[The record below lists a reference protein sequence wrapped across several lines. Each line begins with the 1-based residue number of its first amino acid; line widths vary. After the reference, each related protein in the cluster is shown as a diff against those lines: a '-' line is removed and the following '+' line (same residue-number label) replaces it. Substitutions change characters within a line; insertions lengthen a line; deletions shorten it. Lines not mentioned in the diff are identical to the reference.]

1 MSQNS
6 SSTSSASSRL
16 KAKKKPN
23 KRVTPRAASFARIA
37 QEHHSY
43 ARSHQF
49 IASNKAITD
58 KDRAMH
64 RAVALMHRNS
74 AGINSAEAKRL
85 RAMR

>member
-1 MSQNS
+1 MSKPRTQ
-6 SSTSSASSRL
+6 STKVAKAS
-16 KAKKKPN
+16 KPN

-37 QEHHSY
+37 QEHRSF

-49 IASNKAITD
+49 IASNKAIAD

-74 AGINSAEAKRL
+74 AEINSAEAKRL